1 MATIDPL
8 YGDPQWSWTYPSDN
22 SWEFTVPVTV
32 TSVTNIPVMPLPSV
46 DVQELM
52 QQIQEV
58 QEALRANKTAIK
70 KAKQRTGELAHLYQ
84 MMKFMIF
91 FLPEPQRGLL
101 SAMLEDGKDADE
113 ATGQLLDLLEESGVD
128 VSSLRK

>member
-1 MATIDPL
+1 MAVIDPR
-8 YGDPQWSWTYPSDN
+8 YGDPQWGWTNLDNTWSINIPS
-22 SWEFTVPVTV
+22 VPGL
-32 TSVTNIPVMPLPSV
+32 PVMPLPSV

-52 QQIQEV
+52 RQIQEA
-58 QEALRANKTAIK
+58 QEALRANKTAVK
-70 KAKQRTGELAHLYQ
+70 KAKQRKGELAHLYQ

-101 SAMLEDGKDADE
+101 TAMLEDGKDADE